1 MQRIAVIGLG
11 RFGMNLA
18 RMLESQRVEVIA
30 ADANMRLVE
39 DVKDDVTLAVCL
51 DATDEDALV
60 GHEIHRADVCVVAI
74 GENFEASLLA
84 ATALK
89 KLGAK
94 TVIVRAQSAN
104 HAEIFRRLGA
114 DEIIQP
120 ETEAGRQL
128 ARRLAN
134 PHLEDLIELSDGY
147 TLIELHAPAAFH
159 GKTLEQ
165 LGLRTKYRVNLV
177 AVKRHTSNGAPAG
190 QTAAPTSGK
199 AATSGGVT
207 TYVPHAGYVI
217 HPDDVLLLVGT
228 DAALNNLPR

>member
-18 RMLESQRVEVIA
+18 RLLESQRVEVIA
-30 ADANMRLVE
+30 VDSDMRLVE
-39 DVKDDVTLAVCL
+39 DAKDHVTLAVCM
-51 DATDEDALV
+51 DATNEEALA

-74 GENFEASLLA
+74 GEHFEASLLA
-84 ATALK
+84 ASALK

-94 TVIVRAQSAN
+94 NVIVRAQTAT

-114 DEIIQP
+114 DEIVQP
-120 ETEAGRQL
+120 ETEASRQL

-159 GKTLEQ
+159 GKTLEH
-165 LGLRTKYRVNLV
+165 LGLRSKYRVNLV
-177 AVKRHTSNGAPAG
+177 AVKRPSMEANTPEGS
-190 QTAAPTSGK
+190 K
-199 AATSGGVT
+199 IT

-217 HPDDVLLLVGT
+217 HPDDLLLLVGT

>member
-1 MQRIAVIGLG
+1 VRRIAVLGLG

-18 RMLESQRVEVIA
+18 RVMELNNVEVLAVDI
-30 ADANMRLVE
+30 NPHLVE

-51 DATDEDALV
+51 DSTDEEALA
-60 GHEIHRADVCVVAI
+60 GQEIHRSDVCVVAI
-74 GENFEASLLA
+74 GENFEASLLT

-89 KLGAK
+89 KMGAK
-94 TVIVRAQSAN
+94 YVIVRAQSAT

-134 PHLEDLIELSDGY
+134 PQLEELIELGDGY
-147 TLIELHAPAAFH
+147 TLIELRAPVAFQ

-165 LGLRTKYRVNLV
+165 LALRTKYRVNLV
-177 AVKRHTSNGAPAG
+177 AVKRQSVPEDGDPSQRTS
-190 QTAAPTSGK
+190 
-199 AATSGGVT
+199 T
-207 TYVPHAGYVI
+207 TYVPHGGYVI
-217 HPDDVLLLVGT
+217 HPDDLLLLLGT
-228 DAALNNLPR
+228 DAALNNLPK

>member
-1 MQRIAVIGLG
+1 VQRIAVIGLG

-18 RMLESQRVEVIA
+18 RLLTQNRIEVIA
-30 ADANMRLVE
+30 VDRNHRLVDE
-39 DVKDDVTLAVCL
+39 VKDDVILAVAL
-51 DATDEDALV
+51 DGTDEDALAS
-60 GHEIHRADVCVVAI
+60 HEIHRADVCVVAI

-89 KLGAK
+89 KMGAK
-94 TVIVRAQSAN
+94 YVIVRAQTAT

-120 ETEAGRQL
+120 ESEAGRYL

-134 PHLEDLIELSDGY
+134 PHLEDVIELSDGY
-147 TLIELHAPAAFH
+147 TLIELRAPIAFQ

-165 LGLRTKYRVNLV
+165 LSLRNKYRVNLV
-177 AVKRHTSNGAPAG
+177 AVKR
-190 QTAAPTSGK
+190 Q
-199 AATSGGVT
+199 ATPEGGDGSQRTTT
-207 TYVPHAGYVI
+207 TYVPGANYAI

-228 DAALNNLPR
+228 DAALNGLPK

>member
-1 MQRIAVIGLG
+1 VRRIAVIGLG

-18 RMLESQRVEVIA
+18 RLLESQRVEVIA
-30 ADANMRLVE
+30 ADSDMRLVE
-39 DVKDDVTLAVCL
+39 EVKDEVTLAVCL
-51 DATDEDALV
+51 DATDEEALT

-74 GENFEASLLA
+74 GEHFEASLLA
-84 ATALK
+84 ASALK

-94 TVIVRAQSAN
+94 NVIVRAQTAT

-120 ETEAGRQL
+120 ETEASRQL

-147 TLIELHAPAAFH
+147 TLIELRAPAAFH

-165 LGLRTKYRVNLV
+165 LGLRSKYRVNLV
-177 AVKRHTSNGAPAG
+177 AVKRQSEEAEAGAPRR
-190 QTAAPTSGK
+190 
-199 AATSGGVT
+199 VT

-217 HPDDVLLLVGT
+217 HPDDILLLVGT